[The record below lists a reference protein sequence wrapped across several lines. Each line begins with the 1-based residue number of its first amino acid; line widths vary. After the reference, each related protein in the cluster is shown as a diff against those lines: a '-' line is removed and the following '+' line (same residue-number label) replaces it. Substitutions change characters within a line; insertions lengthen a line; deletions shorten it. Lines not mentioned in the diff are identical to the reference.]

1 MSFTPP
7 PFFVTCL
14 HLHNYGGKVVPVF
27 RDCQALH
34 EAGAV
39 LGVGCLCCL
48 QKDVD
53 RGHWRIAMLADIMDF
68 TII

>member
-1 MSFTPP
+1 M
-7 PFFVTCL
+7 
-14 HLHNYGGKVVPVF
+14 PVF
-27 RDCQALH
+27 HDCQALH

-53 RGHWRIAMLADIMDF
+53 RGHWGTATLADIMDF
-68 TII
+68 TINIRTVLFYLMLYIGF

>member
-1 MSFTPP
+1 M
-7 PFFVTCL
+7 
-14 HLHNYGGKVVPVF
+14 PVF

-53 RGHWRIAMLADIMDF
+53 RGHWRIATLADIMDF